1 MHHGEHTQ
9 CAIYDIYQIL
19 KPVNTVVDQHTSP
32 VSKEHGMWLNLTQAR
47 ANWLHRISK
56 FKRVLSSYS
65 CSWQL
70 SQYFHKKYHAT
81 QSNGLQKQK
90 KALLEWQSLNG
101 NHDIEL
107 SAYVCAHIQDYS
119 PIPEEQESEWV
130 SVSVC
135 QPCARIRNCVCVRMW
150 MHTCMRMYV
159 CTYESTCMR
168 ISTSEIPNKWCFALH
183 GCAWQVAC
191 SCMQAPQLDAC
202 ITSGCLQ
209 TRHML
214 SLEAC

>member
-130 SVSVC
+130 SEWVWVC
-135 QPCARIRNCVCVRMW
+135 VNDVHAYATVYVCGCECTCVCECMCVRM
-150 MHTCMRMYV
+150 
-159 CTYESTCMR
+159 
-168 ISTSEIPNKWCFALH
+168 
-183 GCAWQVAC
+183 
-191 SCMQAPQLDAC
+191 
-202 ITSGCLQ
+202 
-209 TRHML
+209 
-214 SLEAC
+214 